1 MGRDLG
7 AVRPDRQSLGHPAEE
22 FVPYS
27 GGCEESLKASE
38 QGVAP
43 SGSAL
48 KKIYLAMVDE
58 RSWRQEK

>member
-1 MGRDLG
+1 M
-7 AVRPDRQSLGHPAEE
+7 RPDPQSLGHPAEE

-38 QGVAP
+38 QGLAP

-48 KKIYLAMVDE
+48 KIYLAMVDE